1 MTTVAFRF
9 CTGMDTFSSD
19 LIYLALC
26 LQHLAKRLPAK
37 TEALSDTFEKEQKQ
51 RLLQETGAL
60 GVTEGTSYQI
70 RC

>member
-26 LQHLAKRLPAK
+26 LQHLAKTLPAK

-51 RLLQETGAL
+51 RLLQRD
-60 GVTEGTSYQI
+60 
-70 RC
+70 RCPWCHRGHKLPN